1 MAGLRSACCPQ
12 SPAGGSL
19 ARHHHLAT
27 CGAAN
32 FLTLPHPQPQVCTHC
47 VFTSELTQPQRR
59 WRPPSP
65 LTPLLGAPHWPCSPC
80 TWGGRGPE
88 TGPWGTAGG
97 QDGPS
102 PREPSGQM
110 EVKARLQGGGA
121 SSLPVLPL
129 YPSRSRWPGT
139 PRPPP
144 ALPRNP
150 DPHHRPAQG
159 CEPGRGST
167 SHPPGRRFLFAEPV
181 PTRSRPL
188 ASHRSDSSPG
198 GWGPWRVTARRV
210 WHHSARPRVLGH
222 GRWGGG
228 SPGRAP

>member
-1 MAGLRSACCPQ
+1 MVAGLRSACCPQ

-129 YPSRSRWPGT
+129 YPSRSGPGGRGLPDHPQPFPETQTHTTAQPRAVSQGGAAPPT
-139 PRPPP
+139 PQAGVSCLLSQSLHGA
-144 ALPRNP
+144 ALWLPTAP
-150 DPHHRPAQG
+150 TPAQ
-159 CEPGRGST
+159 E
-167 SHPPGRRFLFAEPV
+167 
-181 PTRSRPL
+181 
-188 ASHRSDSSPG
+188 G
-198 GWGPWRVTARRV
+198 GV
-210 WHHSARPRVLGH
+210 H
-222 GRWGGG
+222 GG
-228 SPGRAP
+228 